1 MIVKE
6 RPIVIKSFA
15 LAAVI
20 SVLAIASV
28 PAFAD
33 CSLVPNGT
41 TILTS
46 ETRPV
51 GTVIYNLDYDVA
63 QLCRADGHWVALGKI
78 GSGLPPGPTGCDN
91 VGETCSDGTIYAGL
105 SPDGNE
111 KMYAAA
117 ADALSTYAWGPT
129 GVDTA
134 MENCTTNNPGIQ
146 DSCSTGEANATLLA
160 ELGGTFA
167 SATYCEGLEAHG
179 HDDWYLPSQNEL
191 DVIYDNL
198 KSGQPAGTHGFQ
210 SAYYWS
216 SSENNSGYAWGQHF
230 TSGIQVNGSKANS
243 YRVRCVRR

>member
-78 GSGLPPGPTGCDN
+78 GSGLPPGPTGCDSI
-91 VGETCSDGTIYAGL
+91 GDTCNDDTIYAGL

-117 ADALSTYAWGPT
+117 VDAPSTMAWGQT
-129 GVDTA
+129 GTDTA
-134 MENCTTNNPGIQ
+134 MENCITNNPGTQ
-146 DSCSTGEANATLLA
+146 DSCSTGAVNTTLLA
-160 ELGGTFA
+160 ALGGSYA
-167 SATYCEGLEAHG
+167 AATYCDTLDAHG

-191 DVIYDNL
+191 DVVYDNL
-198 KSGQPAGTHGFQ
+198 KAGQPAGTHGFQ
-210 SAYYWS
+210 VAYYWS
-216 SSENNSGYAWGQHF
+216 SSEANSNTAWGQDF
-230 TSGIQVNGSKANS
+230 GNGNQNYYGKTFSF
-243 YRVRCVRR
+243 RVRCVRR